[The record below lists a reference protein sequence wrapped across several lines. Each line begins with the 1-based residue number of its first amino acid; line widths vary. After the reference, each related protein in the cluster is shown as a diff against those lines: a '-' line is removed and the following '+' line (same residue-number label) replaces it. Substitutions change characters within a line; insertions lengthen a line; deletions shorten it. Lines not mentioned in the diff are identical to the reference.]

1 MNDNMIPQELA
12 VADAT
17 YDSVRVMVLAT
28 IESRLG
34 WQLVL
39 RADALVATGIG
50 GHELSPGDERL
61 VNRGDNKRAPVQA
74 DLDRAAAAGWDFAGL
89 GPAAQAEM
97 LAEYVQERV
106 LGGWDKRRGWAWV
119 YSAGYMYIPGDADVH
134 PTIGAAHNARPT
146 ALKVVETVG
155 RRVL

>member
-1 MNDNMIPQELA
+1 MTDQDMIPQKLA
-12 VADAT
+12 VPDAA

-28 IESRLG
+28 IKGRLG

-39 RADALVATGIG
+39 RADALVAIGIG
-50 GHELSPGDERL
+50 GHVSSPDDERL
-61 VNRGDNKRAPVQA
+61 VTRGDNNKAPVQA

-89 GPAAQAEM
+89 GPAEQAEM

-106 LGGWDKRRGWAWV
+106 LGSWDKCRGWAWV
-119 YSAGYMYIPGDADVH
+119 YNAGHMYIPGDADVH
-134 PTIGAAHNARPT
+134 PTIGAAHNAPT
-146 ALKVVETVG
+146 ARHVVETIG